1 MAIHFYPLMQNL
13 EAKQYMEAV
22 KMHSMNCRRNKYDN
36 RLRQR
41 LTSRP
46 TKVWLRQQYKSQCEF
61 A

>member
-1 MAIHFYPLMQNL
+1 MTIHFNPLMQNS

-22 KMHSMNCRRNKYDN
+22 KMHSMNCRRNKYAN
-36 RLRQR
+36 SLHQL

-46 TKVWLRQQYKSQCEF
+46 TEVWLRQQYKSQCDF

>member
-1 MAIHFYPLMQNL
+1 MQHL

-22 KMHSMNCRRNKYDN
+22 KMHTMNFRRNKYAN

-46 TKVWLRQQYKSQCEF
+46 TKVWLRQQYTSQFEF